1 MLTAGA
7 IATDLADACDRRT
20 AVETFDR
27 NLVVTAGA
35 GTGKTTL
42 LVDRIVHLL
51 LRSPDPLHI
60 TDIVALTFTNKA
72 ANEMKQRLR
81 DRLQAYLEKDLRVES
96 CEKEQKK
103 LRLQVDSL
111 MDTYRLSK
119 DELHD
124 RVQEAL
130 RNLERAE
137 IGTIHSFAA
146 TLLRLFP
153 LEAGVDPQFHEDDGK
168 QFRRLFD
175 QQWHLWLDQE
185 LALESPHA
193 GEWRKALKRLTLEQI
208 KDLARSLCSEAVQL
222 EPLRAKQS
230 GDAALRAWLRS
241 LLDSAASLSERHP
254 EDRNNEK
261 LVRAAHSI
269 IQAFIDGGDSS
280 ATALAGQRTCLLEH
294 TINRDTK
301 GWSEADIK
309 QAQSL
314 LSAAKGLCRVDAAL
328 TQLIWQLLAPYAG
341 RFREIFVREGFI
353 SFDGLLIRAR
363 NLVRDHLRVREEL
376 KRQYRAFLID
386 EFQDTD
392 PIQYEILLYLAE
404 QPGTTATN
412 WRKVKLTTGKVFVV
426 GDPKQ

>member
-1 MLTAGA
+1 M
-7 IATDLADACDRRT
+7 ATDLADALDRRT
-20 AVETFDR
+20 AVRTFDR

-51 LRSPDPLHI
+51 LRSPDALRI

-81 DRLQAYLEKDLRVES
+81 DRLQAYLEVDLRTEPVE
-96 CEKEQKK
+96 EEQK
-103 LRLQVDSL
+103 RLQQQIESL

-119 DELHD
+119 DELDD

-185 LALESPHA
+185 LALESPRA
-193 GEWRKALKRLTLEQI
+193 GEWRKALKQLTLEQI
-208 KDLARSLCSEAVQL
+208 KDLGRSLCSESVQL
-222 EPLRAKQS
+222 EPLRGKHQ
-230 GDAALRAWLRS
+230 GNTVLRAWLRS
-241 LLDSAASLSERHP
+241 LLDSAASLSQCHP
-254 EDRNNEK
+254 EDRINEK
-261 LVRAAHSI
+261 LVRAAQLI
-269 IQAFIDGGDSS
+269 IQAFIDGGDSG
-280 ATALAGQRTCLLEH
+280 AMALAEEKACLLEH
-294 TINRDTK
+294 SINRETK
-301 GWSEADIK
+301 GWTEADIK
-309 QAQSL
+309 QAHSL

-328 TQLIWQLLAPYAG
+328 THLIWQLLAPYAA
-341 RFREIFVREGFI
+341 RFREIFVDEGFI

-376 KRQYRAFLID
+376 KRQYRTFLID

-404 QPGTTATN
+404 RPG
-412 WRKVKLTTGKVFVV
+412 
-426 GDPKQ
+426 